1 MFSLGLQKREARTY
15 GRRKS
20 YTAESK
26 IMLFKGHQKTRV
38 HLSSVS
44 KMRQISFLEEE
55 HFSNLSCLSY
65 EESAN

>member
-38 HLSSVS
+38 H
-44 KMRQISFLEEE
+44 
-55 HFSNLSCLSY
+55 
-65 EESAN
+65 